1 LTKSLYE
8 ATKWREREPLVWG
21 KEQEKASKEIKKVLT
36 NAPALGMQDVMKP
49 YVHEQKGAAIGVL
62 TQLLGS
68 WNHLEAHLSKQ
79 LDAVS

>member
-1 LTKSLYE
+1 
-8 ATKWREREPLVWG
+8 
-21 KEQEKASKEIKKVLT
+21 
-36 NAPALGMQDVMKP
+36 MQDVMKP